1 MPDDSA
7 TPYEVLARRYRSRT
21 FAEVVGQEA
30 IASTLE
36 NAIANGRTAH
46 AYLFCGTRG
55 VGKTSMARIFAKAM
69 NASGGLLGEEDA
81 VADAILQGR
90 DSDVIEIDA
99 ASNRGIDNARDL
111 IAGAGIAP
119 MRGPYR
125 IYIIDEVHMLTPQAF
140 NALLKTME
148 EPPRHVKF
156 ILCTTEPHQVP
167 ATIQSRCQRFD
178 FRAIPATRIAE
189 HLGEVLE
196 REGIESEP
204 EVLARIARMADGSM
218 RDGLSLLD
226 RLASGATGR
235 LTAAELEALFGLP
248 EDAVVDELLAA
259 VGRGD
264 AAGVLEA
271 SGTLLDKGLGGEQL
285 LEALAE
291 RLREVLVARTCGAAS
306 DLLETAPERREEL
319 ARLAEPFDPAIVVSL
334 IALADGVGKSIRSSS
349 APRALLDAAL
359 VRMALGERF
368 AGAAG
373 LLAGGPS
380 PKKRPAPAAGP
391 VRDPD
396 SSARRDARE
405 VAATPQPASSP
416 IPKPV
421 PKITPKIA
429 PKTAPKPSDPI
440 SEASASR
447 GAAPGSEEPTVESRS
462 RDASSEVSA
471 VSTAEDVESIWQ
483 RVLAGAATPR
493 RRAML
498 ESVVP
503 VAFDG
508 RTLTVRPAVADAAA
522 RWLESRP
529 EPLVEAVRAIA
540 GPRAEVRFDVRDE
553 SPVAAAPSS
562 EQVRSPLLEHAAV
575 RTAIEVFEATV
586 VHAGPAAAWATGR
599 GVDPGDE
606 ASSGDDP
613 NES

>member
-21 FAEVVGQEA
+21 FGEVVGQEA

-178 FRAIPATRIAE
+178 FRAIPAGRIAA
-189 HLGEVLE
+189 HLGDVLQ

-235 LTAAELEALFGLP
+235 LTAADLEALFGLP
-248 EDAVVDELLAA
+248 EEAVIDDLLGA

-264 AAGVLEA
+264 AGGALDA
-271 SGTLLDKGLGGEQL
+271 TARLLDKGLGGEQL
-285 LEALAE
+285 LEAVAE
-291 RLREVLVARTCGAAS
+291 RLREILVATTCGANS
-306 DLLETAPERREEL
+306 ELLETAADRRPDL
-319 ARLAEPFDPAIVVSL
+319 ARLAEPFDPAIVASL

-349 APRALLDAAL
+349 APRALLDAAI
-359 VRMALGERF
+359 VRMALGARF
-368 AGAAG
+368 AEAAG
-373 LLAGGPS
+373 LLAGGSP
-380 PKKRPAPAAGP
+380 PKKTPAPAAGP
-391 VRDPD
+391 TRDPD
-396 SSARRDARE
+396 SSSPRRSKA
-405 VAATPQPASSP
+405 PASSRDRE
-416 IPKPV
+416 IAVKSV
-421 PKITPKIA
+421 PSARSGVGGATRSNGTSSSTRATATARPEGDEARGVVETTPG
-429 PKTAPKPSDPI
+429 T
-440 SEASASR
+440 
-447 GAAPGSEEPTVESRS
+447 GAEMSL
-462 RDASSEVSA
+462 DALW
-471 VSTAEDVESIWQ
+471 T

-508 RTLTVRPAVADAAA
+508 RILMVRPAIADAAA

-529 EPLVEAVRAIA
+529 EPLLEAVRSVA
-540 GPRAEVRFDVRDE
+540 GPRAEVRFE
-553 SPVAAAPSS
+553 SAESDAAAPTPSS
-562 EQVRSPLLEHAAV
+562 EQVRSPLLEHPAV
-575 RTAIEVFEATV
+575 RSAIEVFEATV
-586 VHAGPAAAWATGR
+586 VHAGPAAAWAAGR
-599 GVDPGDE
+599 GVDLADE
-606 ASSGDDP
+606 PPTASEDP
-613 NES
+613 DED